1 MGKGHGVS
9 GGAGRAPAACD
20 MAVGGRYPLAAFFGA
35 LAGLLAVW
43 LLAGS
48 ALVGAATLF
57 GVLWYAP
64 RYAGSLHGSCDAQ
77 AVRAEK
83 GVFWTQKLFIPVS
96 SLRTVESWA
105 TPLHRLC
112 RCRTIVLRFAGGA
125 AFLPFLPE
133 EQAERLTALLEKLAA
148 EE

>member
-1 MGKGHGVS
+1 MRRG
-9 GGAGRAPAACD
+9 
-20 MAVGGRYPLAAFFGA
+20 ML
-35 LAGLLAVW
+35 
-43 LLAGS
+43 
-48 ALVGAATLF
+48 
-57 GVLWYAP
+57 
-64 RYAGSLHGSCDAQ
+64 GSLHGSCDAQ

>member
-1 MGKGHGVS
+1 MEFQAEQGARRLLAIWLS
-9 GGAGRAPAACD
+9 AGGIL
-20 MAVGGRYPLAAFFGA
+20 LAAFFGA

-148 EE
+148 AEE